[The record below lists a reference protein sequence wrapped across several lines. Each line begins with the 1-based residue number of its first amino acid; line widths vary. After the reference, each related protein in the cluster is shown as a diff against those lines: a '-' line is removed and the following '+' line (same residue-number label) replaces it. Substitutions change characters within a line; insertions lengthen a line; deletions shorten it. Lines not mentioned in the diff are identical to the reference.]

1 MTGLEL
7 IRFILGSLFL
17 GIGVITYAIEII
29 GVFKQKVALNR
40 MHAAGMGDT
49 LGLTSSLIGLMILS
63 GLNLNTVKMI
73 FIIVFLWF
81 TSPVCTHLLAQLE
94 VTTDEEF
101 DSYCEDKT
109 K

>member
-7 IRFILGSLFL
+7 VRFILGCVFL
-17 GIGVITYAIEII
+17 GIGVITFAIEIR
-29 GVFKQKVALNR
+29 GVFHMKVALNR

-49 LGLTSSLIGLMILS
+49 LGLSSSLIGLMILS
-63 GLNLNTVKMI
+63 GLNLNTVKMF

-81 TSPVCTHLLAQLE
+81 TSPVATHLLANLE
-94 VTTDEEF
+94 VSTDEEF
-101 DSYCEDKT
+101 DDYCEDKT

>member
-7 IRFILGSLFL
+7 VRFILGSVFL
-17 GIGVITYAIEII
+17 GIGVITFAIEIR
-29 GVFKQKVALNR
+29 GVFHMKVALNR

-49 LGLTSSLIGLMILS
+49 LGLSSSLIGLMILS
-63 GLNLNTVKMI
+63 GLNLNTVKMF

-81 TSPVCTHLLAQLE
+81 TSPVATHLLANLE

-101 DSYCEDKT
+101 DDYCEDKT